1 MNISTL
7 ENKEKR
13 ILKDIE
19 NSSKKIERYNN
30 SKLKSSST
38 NSLKERQKLA
48 KKEVELGKV
57 RKDLSKERK
66 REATKQNREQRK
78 YFSDL
83 KKTQSEATKL
93 ISSGVKINQI
103 DIREFDIFISYVQ
116 LDSDEYVDRLYDAL
130 MSREIKTFRDKQVIR
145 VGQSLRQ
152 SMDNALAKSKFAIVV
167 FSPEYLTKY
176 WTNYEIDG
184 ILTKESLTGDQ
195 MILPIWHGVT
205 ADEIASKS
213 PSLANKLAWNSSL
226 NTTLEI
232 VDQIEDLLGRN
243 I

>member
-13 ILKDIE
+13 ILKGIE

-38 NSLKERQKLA
+38 NSLKERQKLV
-48 KKEVELGKV
+48 KKEAELGKV
-57 RKDLSKERK
+57 RKGLSKERK

-78 YFSDL
+78 YLAGL
-83 KKTQSEATKL
+83 KKTHSEATKL
-93 ISSGVKINQI
+93 ISSGMKINQI
-103 DIREFDIFISYVQ
+103 DIRKFDIFISYVQ
-116 LDSDEYVDRLYDAL
+116 SDSDEYVDKLYVAL

-152 SMDNALAKSKFAIVV
+152 SMDNALAKSKFSIVV

-195 MILPIWHGVT
+195 MIFPIWHGVT

-213 PSLANKLAWNSSL
+213 PSLANKLAWNSS
-226 NTTLEI
+226 
-232 VDQIEDLLGRN
+232 
-243 I
+243 